1 MVGGTPVNTA
11 ELTLLQRH
19 TRLSIFLSFFPLFF
33 SAELWPYVLIM
44 GEQISST
51 NAQIET
57 QSLLRTQRA
66 SNAYKCEN
74 LLGLF
79 QFLVERIENLQGQ
92 EAARCHECSAG
103 VFVLSEQAI
112 SKDARSRLICD
123 SVPSEATN

>member
-1 MVGGTPVNTA
+1 
-11 ELTLLQRH
+11 
-19 TRLSIFLSFFPLFF
+19 
-33 SAELWPYVLIM
+33 M

-57 QSLLRTQRA
+57 RSLLRTHSA

-79 QFLVERIENLQGQ
+79 KFLVERIENLGQ

-112 SKDARSRLICD
+112 SKDA
-123 SVPSEATN
+123 

>member
-19 TRLSIFLSFFPLFF
+19 AQLSIFFSFFPLFF
-33 SAELWPYVLIM
+33 SAELCPYVLIM

-57 QSLLRTQRA
+57 RSLLRTHSA

-79 QFLVERIENLQGQ
+79 KFLVERIENLQGQ

-103 VFVLSEQAI
+103 VFVLSKQAI
-112 SKDARSRLICD
+112 SKDA
-123 SVPSEATN
+123 